1 MGGAVPMGSGQ
12 PANWSTGT
20 YGGYFPQQQQSN
32 NPFGVVSIRVAMT
45 IVLIYSSLSLPF
57 SLPPF
62 LSLSLS
68 PSHSL
73 SLSLPPLLPFLPPI
87 LYLSLSPLLSL
98 SVHSNKWVWQD
109 TAITPPSQVVTLS
122 TSPSHHNN
130 KCHFNP
136 TTNK

>member
-62 LSLSLS
+62 LSLSL
-68 PSHSL
+68 PHIISL
-73 SLSLPPLLPFLPPI
+73 SLSLPFSPFSLPFSISLSLPFS
-87 LYLSLSPLLSL
+87 LSLS
-98 SVHSNKWVWQD
+98 
-109 TAITPPSQVVTLS
+109 TA
-122 TSPSHHNN
+122 
-130 KCHFNP
+130 
-136 TTNK
+136 TNGCGRIRL